1 MKLYDRYIMLET
13 LQVLAVGTFAI
24 LGIFYGTAEFK
35 NVIDMMTASGLSLQT
50 VMTIMALQLPTGMV
64 YCLPSGVVMAVMLV
78 LIRSSRDCE
87 VMALQLL
94 GVPLLRVLTPFLV
107 MGFVSSSAA
116 FLISEYAAP
125 QCRDLAR
132 RLFIIAANKSQRPFP
147 ERSELRLEEK
157 SDDGRVLSTSKII
170 ELGKEQLVAVD
181 QGKKVSTLV
190 CFDLTNKN
198 VVKLIYASSA
208 QWLNCAWTLH
218 DGRIFELFDTSQP
231 NQEFNGSG
239 VQMQFASMQLPFVV
253 QSDKTIGMNFKTTL
267 DKTTAELLGNIK
279 LLQKASVAVPPY
291 LFLQYHRR
299 FSYPLSCFF
308 LVLAAAPMVLFRKR
322 KGADFSLIY
331 GGFLIV
337 SFFLLQEI
345 TTALAVNGRLD
356 GTLAAYLPLM
366 VLTASGFLLTITLR
380 RI

>member
-94 GVPLLRVLTPFLV
+94 GVPLLRVLAPFLV

-116 FLISEYAAP
+116 FVISEYAAP

-132 RLFIIAANKSQRPFP
+132 RLFIIAANKAQRPFP

-170 ELGKEQLVAVD
+170 ELGKEQIVAVD

-190 CFDLTNKN
+190 CFDLTDKN
-198 VVKLIYASSA
+198 VIKLVYAGSA

-218 DGRIFELFDTSQP
+218 DGRIFELFDSSQP
-231 NQEFNGSG
+231 HQQSAGSG

-267 DKTTAELLGNIK
+267 DKTTGELWGNIK

-291 LFLQYHRR
+291 LLLQYHRR

>member
-35 NVIDMMTASGLSLQT
+35 NVIDMTTASGLSLQT

-94 GVPLLRVLTPFLV
+94 GVPLLRVLAPFLV

-132 RLFIIAANKSQRPFP
+132 RLFIIAANKAQRPFP

-157 SDDGRVLSTSKII
+157 ADDGRVLSTSKII
-170 ELGKEQLVAVD
+170 ELGKEQVVAAG

-190 CFDLTNKN
+190 CFDLTDKN
-198 VVKLIYASSA
+198 VIKLVYAGSA

-231 NQEFNGSG
+231 RQEFAGSG

-267 DKTTAELLGNIK
+267 DKTTGELWGNIK
-279 LLQKASVAVPPY
+279 LLQKASIVVPPY

-366 VLTASGFLLTITLR
+366 VLTASGFLLTIVLR
-380 RI
+380 RA

>member
-13 LQVLAVGTFAI
+13 IQVLTVGTFAI

-116 FLISEYAAP
+116 FVISEYAAP

-132 RLFIIAANKSQRPFP
+132 RLFIIAANKAQRPFP

-170 ELGKEQLVAVD
+170 ELGKEQVVADD

-198 VVKLIYASSA
+198 VVKLVYAASA

-218 DGRIFELFDTSQP
+218 DGRIFELFDSSQASH
-231 NQEFNGSG
+231 ESAGGG

-267 DKTTAELLGNIK
+267 DKTTGELLGNIK
-279 LLQKASVAVPPY
+279 LLQKASIAVPPY
-291 LFLQYHRR
+291 LTLQYHRR
-299 FSYPLSCFF
+299 FAYPLSCFF

-331 GGFLIV
+331 GGVLIV

-356 GTLAAYLPLM
+356 GTLAAYLPLI
-366 VLTASGFLLTITLR
+366 VLTTAGFFLTLILR
-380 RI
+380 RT

>member
-1 MKLYDRYIMLET
+1 MLET

-24 LGIFYGTAEFK
+24 IGIFYGTAEFK
-35 NVIDMMTASGLSLQT
+35 NVLDMTTASGLSLQT
-50 VMTIMALQLPTGMV
+50 VLLIMVLQLPTGMV

-87 VMALQLL
+87 IMAMQLL
-94 GVPLLRVLTPFLV
+94 GVPIMRVLAPFLV

-116 FLISEYAAP
+116 FVISEYAAP

-132 RLFIIAANKSQRPFP
+132 RLFIIAANKAQRPFP
-147 ERSELRLEEK
+147 DRSELRLEEK
-157 SDDGRVLSTSKII
+157 SSDGRVLSTSKII
-170 ELGKEQLVAVD
+170 ELGKEQSVGAD

-198 VVKLIYASSA
+198 AVKLVYAGSA
-208 QWLNCAWTLH
+208 QWLNCSWTLQ
-218 DGRIFELFDTSQP
+218 DGRIFELFDGNQP
-231 NQEFNGSG
+231 NSVSAGSG

-253 QSDKTIGMNFKTTL
+253 QSDQTIGLNFKTTL
-267 DKTTAELLGNIK
+267 DKSSGELLDNIR
-279 LLQKASVAVPPY
+279 LLQRASVAVPP
-291 LFLQYHRR
+291 FLVLQFHRR

-308 LVLAAAPMVLFRKR
+308 LVIAATPMVLFRKR

-337 SFFLLQEI
+337 GFFVLQEV
-345 TTALAVNGRLD
+345 TMALAVNGRLD
-356 GTLAAYLPLM
+356 GVLAAYLPLIM
-366 VLTASGFLLTITLR
+366 LTASGLLSAVLLR
-380 RI
+380 RA

>member
-13 LQVLAVGTFAI
+13 LQVLAVGTLAI

-35 NVIDMMTASGLSLQT
+35 NVLDMMTASGLSLQT
-50 VMTIMALQLPTGMV
+50 VMTIMVLQLPTGMV

-94 GVPLLRVLTPFLV
+94 GVPLLRVLGPFLV

-132 RLFIIAANKSQRPFP
+132 RLFIIAANKAQRPFP

-170 ELGKEQLVAVD
+170 ELGKEQEVAAG
-181 QGKKVSTLV
+181 QGKRVSTLV
-190 CFDLTNKN
+190 CFDLTNRN
-198 VVKLIYASSA
+198 VIKLVYAGSA

-231 NQEFNGSG
+231 SRESVGSG

-267 DKTTAELLGNIK
+267 DKTTGELLGNIK
-279 LLQKASVAVPPY
+279 LLQKASVTVPPY
-291 LFLQYHRR
+291 LSLQYHRR

-366 VLTASGFLLTITLR
+366 VLTASGFLLTIVLR
-380 RI
+380 RT

>member
-94 GVPLLRVLTPFLV
+94 GVPLLRVLAPFLV

-116 FLISEYAAP
+116 FVISEYAAP

-132 RLFIIAANKSQRPFP
+132 RLFIIAANKAQRPFP

-170 ELGKEQLVAVD
+170 ELGKEQIVAVD

-190 CFDLTNKN
+190 CFDLTDKN
-198 VVKLIYASSA
+198 VIKLVYAGSA

-218 DGRIFELFDTSQP
+218 DGRIFELFDSSQP
-231 NQEFNGSG
+231 HQQTAGSG

-267 DKTTAELLGNIK
+267 DKTTGELWGNIK

-291 LFLQYHRR
+291 LLLQYHRR

>member
-24 LGIFYGTAEFK
+24 IGIFYGTAEFK
-35 NVIDMMTASGLSLQT
+35 NVLDMTTASGLSLQT
-50 VMTIMALQLPTGMV
+50 VLLIMVLQLPTGMV

-87 VMALQLL
+87 IMAMQLL
-94 GVPLLRVLTPFLV
+94 GVPIMRVLAPFLV

-116 FLISEYAAP
+116 FVISEYAAP

-132 RLFIIAANKSQRPFP
+132 RLFIIAANKAQRPFP
-147 ERSELRLEEK
+147 DRSELRLEEK
-157 SDDGRVLSTSKII
+157 SSDGRVLSTSKII
-170 ELGKEQLVAVD
+170 ELGKEQSVGAD

-198 VVKLIYASSA
+198 AVKLVYAGSA
-208 QWLNCAWTLH
+208 QWLNCSWTLQ
-218 DGRIFELFDTSQP
+218 DGRIFELFDGNQP
-231 NQEFNGSG
+231 NSVSAGSG

-253 QSDKTIGMNFKTTL
+253 QSDQTIGLNFKTTL
-267 DKTTAELLGNIK
+267 DKSSGELLDNIR
-279 LLQKASVAVPPY
+279 LLQRASVAVPP
-291 LFLQYHRR
+291 FLVLQFHRR

-308 LVLAAAPMVLFRKR
+308 LVIAATPMVLFRKR

-337 SFFLLQEI
+337 GFFVLQEV
-345 TTALAVNGRLD
+345 TMALAVNGRLD
-356 GTLAAYLPLM
+356 GVLAAYLPLIM
-366 VLTASGFLLTITLR
+366 LTASGLLSAVLLR
-380 RI
+380 RA